1 MVVKAQVLRLMVGEQ
16 HVDAC
21 ALRNVGKSCDRVQ
34 LLDFVR
40 SRRGD
45 TPPAVNGTDIPR
57 AMVKHWQDCGERAL
71 GMSRRDG
78 EEKRRITHEHADHF
92 GGARYLQDSVSHC
105 PATL

>member
-34 LLDFVR
+34 LLHFVR

-45 TPPAVNGTDIPR
+45 TPPTVKGTDIPR
-57 AMVKHWQDCGERAL
+57 AMVKHRQDCRERAL
-71 GMSRRDG
+71 SVSRRDG
-78 EEKRRITHEHADHF
+78 EEKRR
-92 GGARYLQDSVSHC
+92 LSHC
-105 PATL
+105 PGTLADCDIAARSIRRSI